1 MIIIICT
8 YNDMTIIIC
17 TKMEKFSL
25 FAIPITFPLSIVNSM
40 FIDANFEKTDGD
52 DHENS
57 SRASL

>member
-1 MIIIICT
+1 
-8 YNDMTIIIC
+8 MTIIIC